1 MLRSQGF
8 FSEMIGNIPN
18 ALTFLRLALV
28 PAVIF
33 WLDQGRYD
41 WAFYGFLAAAVSD
54 GLDGFLARALNQQ
67 TPLGAALDP
76 VADKLML
83 VSTAVMLAWMEVLP
97 LWVGIAI
104 LTRDVIIVAGAVS
117 YHRVKG
123 NLEISP
129 TRFGKFNTFL
139 EFGLI
144 TLVLADLSILLEIPA
159 DLLYHLFWLV
169 FLSTVASGG
178 QYVWIWGKKAAGPQ
192 EPAGGRP

>member
-1 MLRSQGF
+1 
-8 FSEMIGNIPN
+8 MIWNIPN
-18 ALTFLRLALV
+18 TLTFLRLGLV

-33 WLDQGRYD
+33 LLARESYD
-41 WAFYGFLAAAVSD
+41 WALYGFLAAAVSD
-54 GLDGFLARALNQQ
+54 GLDGFLARALHQQ

-83 VSTAVMLAWMEVLP
+83 VGSAVMLAWMEVLP

-104 LTRDVIIVAGAVS
+104 LTRDVIIVVGAAS
-117 YHRVKG
+117 YYRFKG
-123 NLEISP
+123 RLEISP

-144 TLVLADLSILLEIPA
+144 ALVMADSGRLLEMPA
-159 DLLYHLFWLV
+159 TLLYSLFWLV

-178 QYVWIWGKKAAGPQ
+178 QYVWIWGKKAAGPRQ
-192 EPAGGRP
+192 PAEGHP

>member
-1 MLRSQGF
+1 
-8 FSEMIGNIPN
+8 
-18 ALTFLRLALV
+18 
-28 PAVIF
+28 
-33 WLDQGRYD
+33 
-41 WAFYGFLAAAVSD
+41 
-54 GLDGFLARALNQQ
+54 
-67 TPLGAALDP
+67 
-76 VADKLML
+76 ML
-83 VSTAVMLAWMEVLP
+83 VSTAVMLAWMGVLP

-117 YHRVKG
+117 YHRFKG

-144 TLVLADLSILLEIPA
+144 ALVMADLGLLLDIPT
-159 DLLYHLFWLV
+159 DLLYYLFWLV

-178 QYVWIWGKKAAGPQ
+178 QYVWIWGKKAAGPH